1 MKKQAFMI
9 LTTLSL
15 FITLSAV
22 SVYAQSDMRL
32 NVNIP
37 FEFSVRNKV
46 LPAGEYTVTQRVQ
59 NAENNLLIR
68 RVDRTASDV
77 FLTIPTRAGTTP
89 NESKLVFN
97 RYGDQYFLS
106 EVWMRGND
114 TGHELGKPHA
124 EQKLIRARITSAY
137 SASERQIVCIIAHR

>member
-9 LTTLSL
+9 LMTLSL

-32 NVNIP
+32 TVNIP

-46 LPAGEYTVTQRVQ
+46 LAAGEYTITQRGQ
-59 NAENNLLIR
+59 NSLLIR
-68 RVDRTASDV
+68 RVDHTASDV
-77 FLTIPTRAGTTP
+77 FLTSPTPAGTTP
-89 NESKLVFN
+89 NESILVFN

-106 EVWMRGND
+106 KVWTSGND
-114 TGHELGKPHA
+114 TGHELGKRRA
-124 EQKLIRARITSAY
+124 EQKLVRARIKSAY
-137 SASERQIVCIIAHR
+137 SASSERQIVSILAHR